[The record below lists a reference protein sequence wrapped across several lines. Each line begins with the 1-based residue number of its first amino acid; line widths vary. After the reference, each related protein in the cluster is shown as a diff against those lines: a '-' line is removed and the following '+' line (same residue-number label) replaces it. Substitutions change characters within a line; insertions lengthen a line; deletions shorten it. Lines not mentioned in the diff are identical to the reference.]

1 MTMSVKVVTATLL
14 ALQPCWLAASKR
26 STPDNLAKYITRV
39 SMTDTAA
46 VAHTP
51 GSCWSDTGRLANLSS
66 DYKAAKV
73 GDLVTILVVQDVTAT
88 NTGSVSSDRSFKA
101 SSGVDSLP
109 GKINTGGSASLLGL
123 HSAETLSGKAQASS
137 ASTLRTTLAGTVV
150 AVLPSGNLVIEAA
163 RAINV
168 NQERQNIL
176 VRGVV
181 RPGDIGPA
189 NTITSTAIG
198 NLELE
203 IKGKGV
209 ISDGT
214 RAPHPLLRMIL
225 RILNF

>member
-1 MTMSVKVVTATLL
+1 MTSLTKFAIAIVLL
-14 ALQPCWLAASKR
+14 PACQLAASKR
-26 STPDNLAKYITRV
+26 STPDNLAKYIDRV
-39 SMTDTAA
+39 SIIDMAA
-46 VAHTP
+46 AARTP
-51 GSCWSDTGRLANLSS
+51 GSCWTDTGRLANLAI
-66 DYKAAKV
+66 DYRAAKV

-88 NTGSVSSDRSFKA
+88 NSGSVASDRSFKA

-109 GKINTGGSASLLGL
+109 GKIKTGGAASLLGL
-123 HSAETLSGKAQASS
+123 HSSESLSGKAAASS
-137 ASTLRTTLAGTVV
+137 ASTLRTTLAATVV
-150 AVLPSGNLVIEAA
+150 AVLPSGNLVVQAE

>member
-1 MTMSVKVVTATLL
+1 MREGMKL
-14 ALQPCWLAASKR
+14 AMAAVLVLQSCWLAAAKR
-26 STPDNLAKYITRV
+26 SPDNLAKYIARV
-39 SMTDTAA
+39 AVSDTAA

-51 GSCWSDTGRLANLSS
+51 GSCWTDSGRLANLSG

-88 NTGSVSSDRSFKA
+88 NTGSVSSDRSFQA

-109 GKINTGGSASLLGL
+109 GKIKTGGAANLLGL
-123 HSAETLSGKAQASS
+123 HSAESLSGKAQASS
-137 ASTLRTTLAGTVV
+137 TSTLRTTLAGTVV
-150 AVLPSGNLVIEAA
+150 ALLPSGNLVVEAE

-176 VRGVV
+176 VRGVI

-189 NTITSTAIG
+189 NTIISTAVS

>member
-1 MTMSVKVVTATLL
+1 MRAAKLIIGIVL

-26 STPDNLAKYITRV
+26 AAVTDNLAKYIDRV
-39 SMTDTAA
+39 SVMDTAA
-46 VAHTP
+46 VSRTP

-66 DYKAAKV
+66 DYKAAKT

-88 NTGSVSSDRSFKA
+88 NSGSVSSDRSFKA
-101 SSGVDSLP
+101 ASGVDSLP
-109 GKINTGGSASLLGL
+109 GKINTGGAASLLGL

-137 ASTLRTTLAGTVV
+137 ASTLRTTLAGTIV
-150 AVLPSGNLVIEAA
+150 AVLPSGNLVVEAE

-168 NQERQNIL
+168 NQERQNIM

-189 NTITSTAIG
+189 NTITSTAIS

>member
-1 MTMSVKVVTATLL
+1 MRIAKLTIGIVL
-14 ALQPCWLAASKR
+14 ALQPGWLAASKR
-26 STPDNLAKYITRV
+26 AAVPDNLAKYIARV
-39 SMTDTAA
+39 SATDAVAA
-46 VAHTP
+46 AHTP
-51 GSCWSDTGRLANLSS
+51 GSCWNDRGPLANLSS
-66 DYKAAKV
+66 DYKAAKL

-88 NTGSVSSDRSFKA
+88 NSGSVSSDRSFKA
-101 SSGVDSLP
+101 ASGVDSLP
-109 GKINTGGSASLLGL
+109 GKIHTGGAANLLGL

-150 AVLPSGNLVIEAA
+150 AVLPSGNLVVEAE

-203 IKGKGV
+203 IRGKGV
-209 ISDGT
+209 ISEGT

-225 RILNF
+225 RVLNF